1 MLKKQL
7 LKYEILEILKSKEC
21 SREEIVFALSNY
33 FENSNIINLLDD
45 LVEKEEI
52 LFFKNKYFLKNKKKL
67 TNNN

>member
-21 SREEIVFALSNY
+21 SREEIVSVLSNY
-33 FENSNIINLLDD
+33 FETSNIINLLDD
-45 LVEKEEI
+45 LVKKEEI
-52 LFFKNKYFLKNKKKL
+52 SFFKSKYFLKNKKL

>member
-52 LFFKNKYFLKNKKKL
+52 LFFKNKYFLKNKKIDK
-67 TNNN
+67 